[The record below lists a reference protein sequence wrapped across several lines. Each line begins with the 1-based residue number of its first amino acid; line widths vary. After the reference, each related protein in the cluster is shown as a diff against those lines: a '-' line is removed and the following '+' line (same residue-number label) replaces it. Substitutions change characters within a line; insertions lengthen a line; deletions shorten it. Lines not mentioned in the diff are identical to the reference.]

1 MLHDEMKEYILGN
14 AAMEKTYNIYYNGNT
29 GEKIEGE
36 KTFLFVEDAVF
47 VMTHYAR
54 ACANLE
60 DDWTQVQENL
70 ADMNLDGVVDMV
82 DVICML
88 NMYARAS
95 VGFTCFEDPD
105 QYYASTLEIVS
116 DGNETIIKNND
127 CGDVVTN
134 VVIE

>member
-1 MLHDEMKEYILGN
+1 MRKKD
-14 AAMEKTYNIYYNGNT
+14 TFYYDSET
-29 GEKIEGE
+29 GEKIEC
-36 KTFLFVEDAVF
+36 KKSVLSVEDSVV
-47 VMTHYAR
+47 VMTHYVKS
-54 ACANLE
+54 CVNLE

-70 ADMNLDGVVDMV
+70 ADVNLDGVIDMM
-82 DVICML
+82 DATCML
-88 NMYARAS
+88 IMYSRVA
-95 VGFTCFEDPD
+95 VGFTCFENPD